1 MAFLHSRVLNKRLY
15 GWIIQL
21 QEFDFVIE
29 YRPGGENSDA
39 DALSRQS
46 WDSTEGDPWRPAAIE
61 ECEQQD
67 LMLRPAVKPWEVGG
81 DVGTDDSPHKRRKE
95 KDRKEKD
102 VVGQAH
108 QEVDT
113 EEGQRQ
119 CEQEQGHCSQ
129 GCKRNT

>member
-1 MAFLHSRVLNKRLY
+1 MSKSPPFPIPCHIYLELV
-15 GWIIQL
+15 
-21 QEFDFVIE
+21 EMVF
-29 YRPGGENSDA
+29 
-39 DALSRQS
+39 
-46 WDSTEGDPWRPAAIE
+46 
-61 ECEQQD
+61 
-67 LMLRPAVKPWEVGG
+67 
-81 DVGTDDSPHKRRKE
+81 VGTDDSPHKRRKE